1 VAMLRLVA
9 IGAILVGGV
18 TAAAPAAA
26 QIPDTFENLQVL
38 PKDISRDALVQRMR
52 EFSFALGVRCQYCH
66 EGGDGISFEG
76 VVFSADAKPAKREA
90 RAMLR
95 MVATINGD
103 LLAHLPSRRD
113 PPVAVDCV
121 ICHRGLPVPKTL
133 ATELMDVIRTDGIAA
148 AVDHYRELRE
158 KTTLLGRF
166 SFDQWTMNELARQLG
181 EDGRDE
187 AAIAM
192 LKLNAEYYPKSAD
205 IDYMLGE
212 LYRKDGNREEAI
224 AHYRA
229 ALDKNPGFT
238 SAKRRLDE
246 LIKPPAADRPE
257 ARRRQR
263 W

>member
-1 VAMLRLVA
+1 VTMARLAACV
-9 IGAILVGGV
+9 AILVGGW

-26 QIPDTFENLQVL
+26 QIPDTFDNLQVL
-38 PKDISRDALVQRMR
+38 PNDIPREALVQRMR

-66 EGGDGISFEG
+66 AGGDGVSFEG
-76 VVFSADAKPAKREA
+76 VAFSSDAKPAKVKA

-95 MVATINGD
+95 MVATLNNV
-103 LLAHLPSRRD
+103 LLAQLPSRRD
-113 PPVAVDCV
+113 PPVTVDCV
-121 ICHRGLPVPKTL
+121 ICHRGLPLPKTL
-133 ATELMDVIRTDGIAA
+133 ATELMDVIRTRGVAA

-158 KTTLLGRF
+158 TTTLLGRF

-181 EDGRDE
+181 DAGNDD

-212 LYRKDGNREEAI
+212 LYRKKGDREQAI

-229 ALDKNPGFT
+229 ALEKNPEFT
-238 SAKRRLDE
+238 SARRRLEE
-246 LIKPPAADRPE
+246 LLK
-257 ARRRQR
+257 
-263 W
+263 